1 MPVDSRRLQGPE
13 TSFCYTLLEK
23 KNANEVESALSAD
36 LQKILIGTNKVRK
49 DKRMPTDARQLCN
62 ILIVEIF
69 PFLMFIF
76 ILLSSFEDRN
86 YQSG

>member
-69 PFLMFIF
+69 SLLNANFYFF
-76 ILLSSFEDRN
+76 LSSFENRN
-86 YQSG
+86 Y